1 MRNLV
6 RRAGAS
12 LGLIS
17 RALRVRFPARS
28 LFSELVELSGLCA
41 IVYGVE
47 TVNRPAGFIV
57 GGLLAVVFAAA
68 LDRRLR

>member
-1 MRNLV
+1 MNFFARV
-6 RRAGAS
+6 HGWGRRPITS
-12 LGLIS
+12 LP
-17 RALRVRFPARS
+17 RVRLSPRS
-28 LFSELVELSGLCA
+28 LFSELVELSGLAC